1 MAEKITRVIQFKSQ
15 SSGKTNQ
22 ADMHV
27 VAFSLQEQKMRA
39 IKSMLTFWLIA
50 ACCVL
55 IPIAHFILV
64 PGFFIGGIVVA
75 SRRWNAAEEGRDAT
89 GTCPACS
96 KQITISLDKNPEL
109 PQWHNCPECSCPLE
123 LQPSSPIEAEPAK

>member
-1 MAEKITRVIQFKSQ
+1 MAENITRLIQFKSQ
-15 SSGKTNQ
+15 SGGETSP

-27 VAFSLQEQKMRA
+27 VAFLPQEQKFRA

-50 ACCVL
+50 AVCVL

-64 PGFFIGGIVVA
+64 PGFFIGGIIVA

-89 GTCPACS
+89 GTCPACG
-96 KQITISLDKNPEL
+96 KQISISLDKNPEL

-123 LQPSSPIEAEPAK
+123 LQPSAQVDAGVRK